1 MKLVF
6 FGSPA
11 IALVSLK
18 RIIEEGHR
26 IELVI
31 SQPDKPTGRG
41 KKLIPTLLK
50 RFAQDLNIPVYQPVK
65 IRKDQIAL
73 EKIKKINP
81 DLNVV
86 VAYGQIIS
94 SSIIFLPKYNSIN
107 VHFSLLPKYRGAS
120 PIQWALLNGERKTG
134 VTIFELNER
143 MDEGDIL
150 AKEEVDIHPEEGA
163 SELEARLA
171 HKGADLLVKTI
182 AKIGKIKPQ
191 KQDHSQATYAPKIKK
206 EDGRIKWEKNAI
218 FIERL
223 VKAYT
228 PWPSAYTFLAD
239 QRIKILKGKKEAFK
253 GQSSSPGEILDVKKK
268 GIEVCCGDASVFL
281 IENLQPE
288 NKKPMSAYSFSLGAK
303 IRSGDRFI

>member
-18 RIIEEGHR
+18 RIIEEGHI

-41 KKLIPTLLK
+41 KKLIPTPLK

-86 VAYGQIIS
+86 VAYGQIIP
-94 SSIIFLPKYNSIN
+94 SSITFLPKYNSIN

-150 AKEEVDIHPEEGA
+150 AKEEIDIHSEEGA
-163 SELEARLA
+163 LELEARLA
-171 HKGADLLVKTI
+171 QKGAELLVKTI

-191 KQDHSQATYAPKIKK
+191 KQDHSQATYAPRIKK

-239 QRIKILKGKKEAFK
+239 RRIKILKGKKEAFK
-253 GQSSSPGEILDVKKK
+253 GQSSSPGEILEVKKR

-303 IRSGDRFI
+303 IRPGDRFI

>member
-11 IALVSLK
+11 TALVSLK

-41 KKLIPTLLK
+41 KKLIPTPLK

-86 VAYGQIIS
+86 VAYGQIIP

-150 AKEEVDIHPEEGA
+150 TKEEVDIHPEEGA

-171 HKGADLLVKTI
+171 QKGAELLIKTI

-191 KQDHSQATYAPKIKK
+191 KQDHSQATYAPRIKK

-239 QRIKILKGKKEAFK
+239 RRIKILKGKKEAFK
-253 GQSSSPGEILDVKKK
+253 GQSSSQGEILEVKKK

-303 IRSGDRFI
+303 IRPGDRFI

>member
-41 KKLIPTLLK
+41 KKLIPTPLK

-86 VAYGQIIS
+86 VAYGQIIP

-171 HKGADLLVKTI
+171 QKGAELLVKTI

-191 KQDHSQATYAPKIKK
+191 KQDHSQATYAPRIKK

-239 QRIKILKGKKEAFK
+239 RRIKILKGKKEAFK
-253 GQSSSPGEILDVKKK
+253 GQSSSPGEILEVKKK

-303 IRSGDRFI
+303 IRPGDRFI

>member
-41 KKLIPTLLK
+41 KKLIPTPLK

-73 EKIKKINP
+73 KKIKKINP

-86 VAYGQIIS
+86 VAYGQIIP

-171 HKGADLLVKTI
+171 QKGAELLVKTI

-191 KQDHSQATYAPKIKK
+191 KQDHSQATYAPRIKK

-239 QRIKILKGKKEAFK
+239 RRIKILKGKKEAFK
-253 GQSSSPGEILDVKKK
+253 GQSSSPGEILEVKKK

-303 IRSGDRFI
+303 IRPGDRFI

>member
-41 KKLIPTLLK
+41 KKLIPTPLK

-86 VAYGQIIS
+86 VAYGQIIP

-143 MDEGDIL
+143 MDEGGIL
-150 AKEEVDIHPEEGA
+150 TKEEVDIHPEEGA
-163 SELEARLA
+163 SELEVRLA
-171 HKGADLLVKTI
+171 QKGADLLVKTI

-303 IRSGDRFI
+303 IRPGDRFI

>member
-41 KKLIPTLLK
+41 KKLIPTPLK
-50 RFAQDLNIPVYQPVK
+50 RFAQDLNISVYQPVK

-86 VAYGQIIS
+86 VAYGQIMP

-150 AKEEVDIHPEEGA
+150 AKEKVDIHPEEGA

-171 HKGADLLVKTI
+171 QKGANLLVKTI
-182 AKIGKIKPQ
+182 ANIGKIKPQ

-253 GQSSSPGEILDVKKK
+253 GQSSSPGEILEVKKK
-268 GIEVCCGDASVFL
+268 GIEVCCGNASVFL

-303 IRSGDRFI
+303 IRPGDRFI

>member
-6 FGSPA
+6 FGSPV

-41 KKLIPTLLK
+41 KKLIPTPLK

-86 VAYGQIIS
+86 VAYGQIIP

-163 SELEARLA
+163 SELEVRLA
-171 HKGADLLVKTI
+171 QKGAELLVKTI

-191 KQDHSQATYAPKIKK
+191 KQDHSQATYAPRIKK

-253 GQSSSPGEILDVKKK
+253 GQSSSPGEILEVKKK

-303 IRSGDRFI
+303 IKPGDRFI

>member
-1 MKLVF
+1 MKIVF

-41 KKLIPTLLK
+41 KKLIPTPLK

-86 VAYGQIIS
+86 VAYGQIIP

-171 HKGADLLVKTI
+171 QKGAELLVKTI

-191 KQDHSQATYAPKIKK
+191 KQDHSQATYAPRIKK

-239 QRIKILKGKKEAFK
+239 RRIKILKGKKEAFK
-253 GQSSSPGEILDVKKK
+253 GQSSSPGEILEVKKK

-303 IRSGDRFI
+303 IRPRDRFI

>member
-41 KKLIPTLLK
+41 KKLIPTPLK

-86 VAYGQIIS
+86 VAYGQIIP

-171 HKGADLLVKTI
+171 QKGAELLVKTI

-191 KQDHSQATYAPKIKK
+191 KQDHSQATYAPRIKK

-239 QRIKILKGKKEAFK
+239 RRIKILKGKKEAFK
-253 GQSSSPGEILDVKKK
+253 GQSSSPGEILEVKKK

-288 NKKPMSAYSFSLGAK
+288 NKKPMSAYSFSLGVK
-303 IRSGDRFI
+303 IRPGDRFI

>member
-1 MKLVF
+1 MKIVF

-41 KKLIPTLLK
+41 KKLIPTPLK

-86 VAYGQIIS
+86 VAYGQIIP

-171 HKGADLLVKTI
+171 QKGADLLVKTI
-182 AKIGKIKPQ
+182 ANISKIKPQ
-191 KQDHSQATYAPKIKK
+191 KQDHSQATYAPRIKK

-239 QRIKILKGKKEAFK
+239 RRIKILKGKKEAFK
-253 GQSSSPGEILDVKKK
+253 GQSSSPGEILEVKKR

-288 NKKPMSAYSFSLGAK
+288 NKKPMSAYSFSLGVK
-303 IRSGDRFI
+303 IRPGDRFI

>member
-1 MKLVF
+1 MKIVF

-18 RIIEEGHR
+18 RIIKEGHR

-41 KKLIPTLLK
+41 KKLIPTPLK

-73 EKIKKINP
+73 EKIKEINP

-86 VAYGQIIS
+86 VAYGQIIP

-171 HKGADLLVKTI
+171 QKGAELLVKTI

-191 KQDHSQATYAPKIKK
+191 KQDHSQATYAPRIKK

-239 QRIKILKGKKEAFK
+239 RRIKILKGKKEAFK
-253 GQSSSPGEILDVKKK
+253 GQSSFPGEILEVKKK

-288 NKKPMSAYSFSLGAK
+288 NKKPMSAYSFSLGVK
-303 IRSGDRFI
+303 IRPGDRFI